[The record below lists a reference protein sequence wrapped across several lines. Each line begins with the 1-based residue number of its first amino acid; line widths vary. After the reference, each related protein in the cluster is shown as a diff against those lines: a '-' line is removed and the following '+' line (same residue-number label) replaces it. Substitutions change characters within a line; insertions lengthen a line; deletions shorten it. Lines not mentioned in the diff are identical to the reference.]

1 MSKYSIKDLEKL
13 SGIKAHTVRIWEQ
26 RYKLL
31 NPKRTD
37 TNIRFYDDDD
47 LKLILNVALL
57 NENGLKISKIAKMTG
72 EEMKAEVLQ
81 MTERSFAYDDQINSL
96 VLAMVEFN
104 EERFEKIVATNILKI
119 GFEQTMLNII
129 YPFLSK
135 IGVLWQTGSIHPG
148 QEHFISN
155 LVRQKLLVAIDGQ
168 VFTGEGSKFLLFLP
182 EGELHEISLLFTSY
196 LLKANGHKVI
206 YLGQNTP
213 DEDLNNVYKVH
224 NPDFLVTAI
233 TTNPSSEFV
242 EGYLQSLG
250 KRFPKSTIIASGYQI
265 LGQHL
270 NLPSN
275 ILLMH
280 YLKEI
285 KEYIN
290 QLATNTV

>member
-1 MSKYSIKDLEKL
+1 MSNYSIKDLEKL

-31 NPKRTD
+31 NPKRTE
-37 TNIRFYDDDD
+37 TNIRYYDDDD

-57 NENGLKISKIAKMTG
+57 NENGLKISKIAKMSA
-72 EEMKAEVLQ
+72 EEIKAEVLQ
-81 MTERSFAYDDQINSL
+81 FTDRSFAYDDQIHSL

-104 EERFEKIVATNILKI
+104 EERFEKIISTNILKF
-119 GFEQTMLNII
+119 GFELTMVNVI

-135 IGVLWQTGSIHPG
+135 IGVLWQIGSVHPG

-155 LVRQKLLVAIDGQ
+155 LVRQKLIVAIDEQ
-168 VFTGEGSKFLLFLP
+168 IYTGGGRKFLLFLP
-182 EGELHEISLLFTSY
+182 EGELHEMALLFTSY

-213 DEDLNNVYKVH
+213 DEDLKNVYKVH
-224 NPDFLVTAI
+224 QPDYLVTAI
-233 TTNPSSEFV
+233 TTNPSSELV
-242 EGYLQSLG
+242 EPYLQSLG
-250 KRFPKSTIIASGYQI
+250 ESFPKSKIIVSGYQI
-265 LGQHL
+265 LGQNF
-270 NLPSN
+270 NLPPN
-275 ILLMH
+275 IHLMQ

-290 QLATNTV
+290 LIPISTT

>member
-1 MSKYSIKDLEKL
+1 MSNYSIKDLEKL

-31 NPKRTD
+31 NPKRTE
-37 TNIRFYDDDD
+37 TNIRYYDDDD

-57 NENGLKISKIAKMTG
+57 NENGLKISKIAKMSA
-72 EEMKAEVLQ
+72 EEIKAEVLQ
-81 MTERSFAYDDQINSL
+81 FTDRSFAYDDQIHSL

-104 EERFEKIVATNILKI
+104 EERFEKIISTNILKF
-119 GFEQTMLNII
+119 GFELTMVNVI

-135 IGVLWQTGSIHPG
+135 IGVLWQIGSVHPG

-155 LVRQKLLVAIDGQ
+155 LVRQKLIVAIDGQ
-168 VFTGEGSKFLLFLP
+168 IYTGGGRKFLLFLP
-182 EGELHEISLLFTSY
+182 EGELHEMALLFTSY

-213 DEDLNNVYKVH
+213 DEDLKNVYKVH
-224 NPDFLVTAI
+224 KPDYLVTAI
-233 TTNPSSEFV
+233 TTNPSSELV
-242 EGYLQSLG
+242 EPYLQSLG
-250 KRFPKSTIIASGYQI
+250 ESFPKSKIIASGYQI
-265 LGQHL
+265 LGQNF
-270 NLPSN
+270 NLPPN
-275 ILLMH
+275 IHLMQ

-290 QLATNTV
+290 LIATSTT